1 MPAEKNCHPI
11 NACNFVYDAFGV
23 VTATDSRGRTT
34 TVPPGPR
41 NRGAYYDSATGE
53 YLMGERFYDPA
64 TGTFMTEDPARAGG
78 NWWAYCEG
86 DPINFS
92 DPSGLDRV
100 WASGDD
106 VYWEPGDYGFFGGW
120 TSEGSPVHIGKLR
133 GNNFVA
139 LDGRSGARTRVRS
152 LSDLDASA

>member
-53 YLMGERFYDPA
+53 YLMGAQEA
-64 TGTFMTEDPARAGG
+64 TDVRAVE
-78 NWWAYCEG
+78 A
-86 DPINFS
+86 
-92 DPSGLDRV
+92 
-100 WASGDD
+100 
-106 VYWEPGDYGFFGGW
+106 
-120 TSEGSPVHIGKLR
+120 
-133 GNNFVA
+133 VA
-139 LDGRSGARTRVRS
+139 LFCYQVKK
-152 LSDLDASA
+152 